1 MRNWRAMLVVAMLAV
16 TVPLVLA
23 GCKGQAGTPSSKTA
37 AATPNE
43 HEGHDHEEA
52 AAKSEE
58 TPFEEHATSDK
69 VARLLEDLQSADD
82 HRIVEALEGIIQIK
96 VADERDQL
104 KDAVRKLLLSPD
116 SSAEVRVAAITAW
129 KAWVATDPDPVL
141 KAAQSPEAPV
151 RAGAA
156 DALRKVKGPKVIEVL
171 EKLKTDPDSSVKSMA
186 AEVLAEHLQAEKS
199 DNSIDLLIADLGHP
213 DGDRSAQAG
222 MKLEQRGRDD
232 RRVATKLMATLR
244 TSPSAAQRESCA
256 TVLALCCAGTSPGQ
270 RKFASSVKAT
280 FRANANPPPAYE
292 AATPALIEALEKD
305 PDPIVREAAAFG
317 LGMLGSADAAK
328 PLGRA
333 LSDPDPYVRRRAAAA
348 LIVVPP
354 DGVQDQLKQS
364 ALHDPSP
371 DVRRF
376 AVEAMSNLK
385 GDEAGY
391 AVAACL
397 RDPDAQVRLYA
408 CEVLKKIGT
417 RKQTDALLRLF
428 EDPDEDVR
436 WKAVDAVAQFAD
448 PDAKDALIAA
458 LSDPSARVAQAA
470 ERGVHRLGIGA
481 RVLTK
486 EERLGLGP
494 RR

>member
-129 KAWVATDPDPVL
+129 KAWVATDPDP
-141 KAAQSPEAPV
+141 
-151 RAGAA
+151 
-156 DALRKVKGPKVIEVL
+156 
-171 EKLKTDPDSSVKSMA
+171 
-186 AEVLAEHLQAEKS
+186 
-199 DNSIDLLIADLGHP
+199 
-213 DGDRSAQAG
+213 
-222 MKLEQRGRDD
+222 
-232 RRVATKLMATLR
+232 
-244 TSPSAAQRESCA
+244 
-256 TVLALCCAGTSPGQ
+256 
-270 RKFASSVKAT
+270 
-280 FRANANPPPAYE
+280 
-292 AATPALIEALEKD
+292 
-305 PDPIVREAAAFG
+305 
-317 LGMLGSADAAK
+317 
-328 PLGRA
+328 
-333 LSDPDPYVRRRAAAA
+333 DPYVRRRAAAA

-448 PDAKDALIAA
+448 PAAKDALIAA